1 MGTGK
6 QRYWP
11 RKWSENVKNMVRQE
25 RREDR
30 VIVKGTTVIISER
43 GGQCCRVSHR
53 SRLEII
59 SFMWILIDYM
69 SI

>member
-11 RKWSENVKNMVRQE
+11 RKWSKNVKNVVRQE

-30 VIVKGTTVIISER
+30 VILKGTTVIISEK
-43 GGQCCRVSHR
+43 GDQYCRVSHR

-59 SFMWILIDYM
+59 SIMWILIDYM